1 MKKIM
6 FLLAWCV
13 ITLVTSTSAHCE
25 EIAFDPETI
34 TAIEAIE
41 DNGQPLL
48 RVEVDPRLPLHFL
61 ADGVM
66 AYGMFR
72 IHQRHDKIKHLL
84 GGYVISN
91 VSTGLLHLYLPDDL
105 KHRNLLAGLIG
116 FGAGALAGVA
126 KELIDAQGYGTP
138 SVKDAAATG
147 LGAGLGALTLNLTF
161 DLKFKKAKKRR
172 TY

>member
-1 MKKIM
+1 
-6 FLLAWCV
+6 
-13 ITLVTSTSAHCE
+13 
-25 EIAFDPETI
+25 
-34 TAIEAIE
+34 
-41 DNGQPLL
+41 
-48 RVEVDPRLPLHFL
+48 
-61 ADGVM
+61 
-66 AYGMFR
+66 
-72 IHQRHDKIKHLL
+72 
-84 GGYVISN
+84 
-91 VSTGLLHLYLPDDL
+91 
-105 KHRNLLAGLIG
+105 LAGLIG